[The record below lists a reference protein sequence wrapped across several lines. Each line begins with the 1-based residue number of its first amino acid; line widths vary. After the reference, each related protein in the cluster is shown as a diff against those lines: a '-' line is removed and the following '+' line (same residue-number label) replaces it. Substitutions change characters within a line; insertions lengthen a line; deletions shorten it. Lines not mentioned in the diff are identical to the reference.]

1 MAFRHRAFCLFF
13 VSLRGNEMTEESFIL
28 ESEGIV
34 LRFFVAY
41 APQND
46 KRGGMPLKIAK

>member
-1 MAFRHRAFCLFF
+1 M
-13 VSLRGNEMTEESFIL
+13 
-28 ESEGIV
+28 

-46 KRGGMPLKIAK
+46 KRGNVPQNSKVKQPTAVIQSDSEESHCKVSVALQ

>member
-1 MAFRHRAFCLFF
+1 
-13 VSLRGNEMTEESFIL
+13 MTEESFIL

-46 KRGGMPLKIAK
+46 KVKQPTAVIQSDSDESYCKVSVPLR